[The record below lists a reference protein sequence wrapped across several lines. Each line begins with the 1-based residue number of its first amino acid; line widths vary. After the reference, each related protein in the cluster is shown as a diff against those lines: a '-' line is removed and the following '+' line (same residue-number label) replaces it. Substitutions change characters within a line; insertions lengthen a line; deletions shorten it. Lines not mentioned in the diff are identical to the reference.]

1 MAEINW
7 GLIDT
12 QSPAKIANALMPSP
26 EQQGAQALQMMQ
38 LQQQAG
44 ALKKAK
50 QEADALDS
58 FYTNV
63 ASAGGPKTPL
73 EIENA
78 YIATRIPQYV
88 KAGLDLRSARI
99 TREAYQKYEKDN
111 PLDLTGASNAL
122 PGVVGAAPAAPT
134 SMAGAGAAPVVA
146 GATTPQSNALVG
158 AAAPTSGNALAG
170 GATGNIPAVVAQLR
184 RRLAQLDAFPNEPG
198 AKRDAELI
206 TKQIQELT
214 QGRVI
219 GAGSTLRLP
228 GQPDFTAPAA
238 PSEFENLLAKSG
250 LSAPEQTAARQARV
264 GKESGTSYEFMTTLD
279 RLGKTIDP
287 TERTYLKARLTQLS
301 SHAPGSS
308 VTVKL
313 PPVEGEYSKTFAKDA
328 ATEDIKLL
336 TAARGA
342 PKLVTTANNIMEM
355 LNKPDILVGPAAT
368 IKLSI
373 AKGLNVLGAT
383 DNEKIS
389 NTEKL
394 ISASGQATLD
404 AIKSANLGTGQG
416 FTDKD
421 LRFLQSIAGGN
432 IDLTAESLRAMARL
446 QQRVAELSVK
456 EWTARRANMPESA
469 TKGTGLANE
478 TYNLPPRVGGPTP
491 EAIAYLKA
499 NPNTKAAF
507 DARYGD
513 GEAAHTLRMG
523 K

>member
-12 QSPAKIANALMPSP
+12 QSPARIANALMPSP
-26 EQQGAQALQMMQ
+26 EQQGAQALQVMQ

-44 ALKKAK
+44 AMKKAK

-73 EIENA
+73 DIENA
-78 YIATRIPQYV
+78 YSATRIPQYV

-99 TREAYQKYEKDN
+99 TREAYQKYERDN

-122 PGVVGAAPAAPT
+122 PGVVGTAPAAPT
-134 SMAGAGAAPVVA
+134 PMAGAAPVVD
-146 GATTPQSNALVG
+146 GAAAPQSNALAG
-158 AAAPTSGNALAG
+158 AAEPASGNALAG

-198 AKRDAELI
+198 AKRDADLI

-250 LSAPEQTAARQARV
+250 LSATEQTAARRARV
-264 GKESGTSYEFMTTLD
+264 GKESGTSYEFMATLD
-279 RLGKTIDP
+279 RLGKTTDP
-287 TERTYLKARLTQLS
+287 TERTFLKARLTQLS
-301 SHAPGSS
+301 SHAPGTT
-308 VTVKL
+308 VNVDTKVGNKYGETFATQIGQEDAKLRVAALDAPAMAANANKTLALLADPKIFTGGAAQVKL
-313 PPVEGEYSKTFAKDA
+313 A
-328 ATEDIKLL
+328 L
-336 TAARGA
+336 ARA
-342 PKLVTTANNIMEM
+342 
-355 LNKPDILVGPAAT
+355 
-368 IKLSI
+368 
-373 AKGLNVLGAT
+373 LNVIGDT
-383 DNEKIS
+383 DTTSIS
-389 NTEKL
+389 NTEQL
-394 ISASGQATLD
+394 IQSTGQSTLA
-404 AIKSANLGTGQG
+404 AIKSSGLGTGQG

-421 LRFLQSIAGGN
+421 LKMLQGVAGGTIELNADTLRAFANAQHNASIALVN
-432 IDLTAESLRAMARL
+432 KWD
-446 QQRVAELSVK
+446 
-456 EWTARRANMPESA
+456 ARRRNIPTAALS
-469 TKGTGLANE
+469 GTGIDKE
-478 TYNLPPRVGGPTP
+478 TYPIEPKFSPYVSTKKAPDGRVLGQ
-491 EAIAYLKA
+491 KA
-499 NPNTKAAF
+499 
-507 DARYGD
+507 D
-513 GEAAHTLRMG
+513 GSIEVV